1 MSTLTAT
8 DYVFEIA
15 SQGIAPLVPFEIWEV
30 PLDGGR
36 VIRFFEPLVLTP
48 EPMPPD
54 PDEPSE
60 KEYWIVDMPEL
71 NLSSYG
77 ETIQELWECVHGC
90 IRFNWTEFACEDDSR
105 LAPRAKR
112 IKEAYLDAAEVVYE

>member
-15 SQGIAPLVPFEIWEV
+15 PQANFEIWEV
-30 PLDGGR
+30 PLDDDR

-77 ETIQELWECVHGC
+77 DTIQELWECVHGC
-90 IRFNWTEFACEDDSR
+90 IRFNWRTFVCEDDSQ
-105 LAPRAKR
+105 LAPCAKR
-112 IKEAYLDAAEVVYE
+112 IKEAYLDAAEVVYG